1 MAGRP
6 SKPVKVIE
14 MEAKSHRT
22 KAELQKRKEAEAK
35 LLSGMEMK
43 ERKEVRE
50 NKEAHKEFARL
61 KKLMKNIEKND
72 ALYEAVINR
81 YAMLLAECK
90 DFEEKREGFYKDLQE
105 LTENK
110 EDMLEKEEISLSSY
124 FKMKNMMQKNIID
137 LDRQVQAKRKMLLE
151 IEKENVMTIAA
162 SLRSIPKKEN
172 VGEDPLM
179 KILKGG

>member
-1 MAGRP
+1 MARP
-6 SKPVKVIE
+6 SKPVLVIE
-14 MEAKSHRT
+14 NEKKSHRT
-22 KAELQKRKEAEAK
+22 KAEIQKRKEEEAK

-50 NKEAHKEFARL
+50 NKEAHREFVRL

-72 ALYEAVINR
+72 ALYETVINR
-81 YAMLLAECK
+81 YAMLLAECM
-90 DFEEKREGFYKDLQE
+90 DFEEKRESFYKDLQE

-110 EDMLEKEEISLSSY
+110 EEMLDNEEISLSGY
-124 FKMKNMMQKNIID
+124 YKMKNTMQKNILDI
-137 LDRQVQAKRKMLLE
+137 DRQVQAKRKMLLE

-162 SLRSIPKKEN
+162 SLRSIPKKEDKAD
-172 VGEDPLM
+172 DPLL

>member
-1 MAGRP
+1 MARP
-6 SKPVKVIE
+6 SKPVLVLENEK
-14 MEAKSHRT
+14 KSHRT
-22 KAELQKRKEAEAK
+22 KAELQKRKEEEAK

-43 ERKEVRE
+43 ERREVRE

-81 YAMLLAECK
+81 YAMILAECK
-90 DFEEKREGFYKDLQE
+90 DFEEKREGFYRDLQE

-110 EDMLEKEEISLSSY
+110 EEMLENEEISLSGY
-124 FKMKNMMQKNIID
+124 YKLKNTMQKNIID

-162 SLRSIPKKEN
+162 SLRSIPKKEDKT
-172 VGEDPLM
+172 EDPLL
-179 KILKGG
+179 KVLKGG

>member
-1 MAGRP
+1 MARP
-6 SKPVKVIE
+6 SKPVLVLENEK
-14 MEAKSHRT
+14 KSHRT
-22 KAELQKRKEAEAK
+22 KAELQKRKEEEAK

-43 ERKEVRE
+43 ERREVRE

-72 ALYEAVINR
+72 ALYETVINR

-90 DFEEKREGFYKDLQE
+90 DFEEKRESFYKDLQE
-105 LTENK
+105 LTEH
-110 EDMLEKEEISLSSY
+110 MEEIVEETSLAEY
-124 FKMKNMMQKNIID
+124 HKLKNTMQKNIID
-137 LDRQVQAKRKMLLE
+137 IDRQVQAKRKMLLE

-162 SLRSIPKKEN
+162 SLRSIPKKDDKA
-172 VGEDPLM
+172 EDPLL

>member
-1 MAGRP
+1 MARP
-6 SKPVKVIE
+6 SKPVLVLENEK
-14 MEAKSHRT
+14 KSHRT
-22 KAELQKRKEAEAK
+22 KAELQKRKEEEAK

-43 ERKEVRE
+43 ERREVRE

-72 ALYEAVINR
+72 ALYETVINR
-81 YAMLLAECK
+81 YAMILAECK
-90 DFEEKREGFYKDLQE
+90 DFEEKRESFYRDLQE

-110 EDMLEKEEISLSSY
+110 EEMLRNEEISLSGY
-124 FKMKNMMQKNIID
+124 YKMKNTMQKNIID

-162 SLRSIPKKEN
+162 SLRSIPKKDDKA
-172 VGEDPLM
+172 EDPLL

>member
-1 MAGRP
+1 MARP
-6 SKPVKVIE
+6 SKPVLVLE
-14 MEAKSHRT
+14 NERKSHRT
-22 KAELQKRKEAEAK
+22 KAELQKRKEEEAK

-90 DFEEKREGFYKDLQE
+90 EFEMKREKFLESIEELEEKRDVLMDEEGLSYKE
-105 LTENK
+105 
-110 EDMLEKEEISLSSY
+110 Y
-124 FKMKNMMQKNIID
+124 FTMKNQMQNSIIN
-137 LDRQVQAKRKMLLE
+137 LDKQVQAKRKMLLE

-162 SLRSIPKKEN
+162 SLRSIPKKDDKED
-172 VGEDPLM
+172 DPLLRV
-179 KILKGG
+179 LKGG

>member
-1 MAGRP
+1 MARP
-6 SKPVKVIE
+6 SKPVLVLE
-14 MEAKSHRT
+14 NERKSHRT
-22 KAELQKRKEAEAK
+22 KAELQKRKEEEAK

-81 YAMLLAECK
+81 YAMILAECK

-110 EDMLEKEEISLSSY
+110 EEMLYNEGISLSGY
-124 FKMKNMMQKNIID
+124 YKMKNTMQKNVID

-162 SLRSIPKKEN
+162 SLRSIPKKDDKED
-172 VGEDPLM
+172 DPLLRV
-179 KILKGG
+179 LKGG

>member
-1 MAGRP
+1 MARP
-6 SKPVKVIE
+6 SKPVLVLENEK
-14 MEAKSHRT
+14 KSHRT
-22 KAELQKRKEAEAK
+22 KAELQKRKEEEAK

-43 ERKEVRE
+43 ERREVRE

-81 YAMLLAECK
+81 YAMLLAECM

-110 EDMLEKEEISLSSY
+110 EEMLDNEEISLSGY
-124 FKMKNMMQKNIID
+124 YKLKNTMQKNIID

-162 SLRSIPKKEN
+162 SLRSIPKKDDKA
-172 VGEDPLM
+172 EDPLL

>member
-1 MAGRP
+1 MARP
-6 SKPVKVIE
+6 SKPVLVLENEK
-14 MEAKSHRT
+14 KSHRT
-22 KAELQKRKEAEAK
+22 KAELQKRKEEEAK

-43 ERKEVRE
+43 ERREVRE
-50 NKEAHKEFARL
+50 NKEAHKEFVRL

-72 ALYEAVINR
+72 ALYETVINR
-81 YAMLLAECK
+81 YAMILAECK

-110 EDMLEKEEISLSSY
+110 EEMLDNEEISLSGY
-124 FKMKNMMQKNIID
+124 YKLKNTMQKNIID

-162 SLRSIPKKEN
+162 SLRSIPKKDN
-172 VGEDPLM
+172 KAEDPLL

>member
-1 MAGRP
+1 MARP
-6 SKPVKVIE
+6 SKPVLVLENEK
-14 MEAKSHRT
+14 KSHRT
-22 KAELQKRKEAEAK
+22 KAELQKRKEEEAK

-43 ERKEVRE
+43 ERREVRE

-81 YAMLLAECK
+81 YAMLLAECM
-90 DFEEKREGFYKDLQE
+90 DFEEKRESFYKDLQE
-105 LTENK
+105 LTEHMD
-110 EDMLEKEEISLSSY
+110 EIVEETSLAEY
-124 FKMKNMMQKNIID
+124 HKMKNTMQKNILDI
-137 LDRQVQAKRKMLLE
+137 DRQVQAKRKMLLE

-162 SLRSIPKKEN
+162 SLRSIPKKDDKA
-172 VGEDPLM
+172 EDPLL